1 MEMFHYDFMIKAF
14 LAAGLISIIAP
25 VLGLYLIL
33 RRQSLVADTL
43 SHVSLSGV
51 ALGLILG
58 LNPTLTTMVFI
69 AIMALVL
76 DYLRYIYKSY
86 SELSMA
92 FVMSGGMALS
102 FILLSINQS
111 ASATVN
117 QFLFGS
123 IVTVSNQQLLFLL
136 VLTVI
141 IIALYTIFKKPMY
154 VLTFDEETA
163 FVQGLPT
170 RLMSQVFMVLTG
182 LAIALMMPTVGVLL
196 VSAILIF
203 PAAIAMRLVT
213 GFTKVIL
220 LGISIAL
227 IGMFS
232 GLTASYYYD
241 TPPGATIVMIYI
253 LIFSLSLIIQ
263 KIKAKI

>member
-196 VSAILIF
+196 VSSILLF

>member
-14 LAAGLISIIAP
+14 SAAGLISIIAP
-25 VLGLYLIL
+25 ILGLYLIL

-58 LNPTLTTMVFI
+58 LNPTLTTMIFI
-69 AIMALVL
+69 AIMAIVL

-111 ASATVN
+111 ASTTVN

-123 IVTVSNQQLLFLL
+123 IVTYCFFYVNVFLKKYYLF
-136 VLTVI
+136 
-141 IIALYTIFKKPMY
+141 
-154 VLTFDEETA
+154 
-163 FVQGLPT
+163 
-170 RLMSQVFMVLTG
+170 
-182 LAIALMMPTVGVLL
+182 
-196 VSAILIF
+196 ILI
-203 PAAIAMRLVT
+203 
-213 GFTKVIL
+213 
-220 LGISIAL
+220 
-227 IGMFS
+227 
-232 GLTASYYYD
+232 
-241 TPPGATIVMIYI
+241 YI
-253 LIFSLSLIIQ
+253 
-263 KIKAKI
+263 K

>member
-14 LAAGLISIIAP
+14 LAAGLISFIAP

-241 TPPGATIVMIYI
+241 TPPGDTIVMIYI